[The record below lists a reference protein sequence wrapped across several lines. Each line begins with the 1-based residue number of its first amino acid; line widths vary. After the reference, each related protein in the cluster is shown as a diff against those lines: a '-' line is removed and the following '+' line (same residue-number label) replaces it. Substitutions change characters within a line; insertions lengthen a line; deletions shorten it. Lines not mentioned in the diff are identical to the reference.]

1 MGSPSPFSF
10 YQHSDHVLIEETD
23 TGAENLSPSASTS
36 QQPTCQ
42 FVPNLSDTA
51 NQYHRTAI
59 YANSTSNFTT
69 LAIVGNLP
77 GNEYFD
83 YMYAPYAKI
92 KDWGNDD
99 HVIVDDDDEDLPDE
113 TWLEKA
119 SVLASQWKKDFAS
132 WSCRRRWPVLMRRTM
147 QRQFC
152 FAEWEYP
159 PQGPRSRYRHLLSQ
173 SRMNRL
179 RNLMP
184 KWFRSLKSKQ
194 MTKSK
199 LIMYL
204 VEYLEQIKQI
214 SLAEHGIKITSA
226 IISRPSWMYS
236 KYDDIFDEACLLAGI
251 EVVEQPHSR
260 VDMATKALST
270 DEGPVM
276 VLDHGHYY
284 LNIHRSTW
292 DEYNKQYRQRGSM
305 NLDYY
310 GTTWVL
316 KQLANRIL
324 WDYNRNA
331 TVEERG
337 WSRTVE
343 NQVVVMQTLGARL
356 QIKYRRDWPEDLEF
370 EKRTVGVNL
379 TDSTGFLRV
388 LNMTGED
395 VRRVDK
401 EYVEEISDVMLTGL
415 WKHKEIHQYMRSK
428 LFPPLFLD
436 LRLTYGNRP
445 A

>member
-1 MGSPSPFSF
+1 MRNVQTHLISGPLFLAKRNVYFFSSHSHPHLHFEDMAIRCVTSWDRASPIMGSPSPFSF

-92 KDWGNDD
+92 KDGGNDD
-99 HVIVDDDDEDLPDE
+99 HVIVDDDEDLPDE

-184 KWFRSLKSKQ
+184 KWFR
-194 MTKSK
+194 
-199 LIMYL
+199 
-204 VEYLEQIKQI
+204 
-214 SLAEHGIKITSA
+214 
-226 IISRPSWMYS
+226 
-236 KYDDIFDEACLLAGI
+236 
-251 EVVEQPHSR
+251 
-260 VDMATKALST
+260 
-270 DEGPVM
+270 
-276 VLDHGHYY
+276 
-284 LNIHRSTW
+284 
-292 DEYNKQYRQRGSM
+292 
-305 NLDYY
+305 
-310 GTTWVL
+310 
-316 KQLANRIL
+316 
-324 WDYNRNA
+324 
-331 TVEERG
+331 
-337 WSRTVE
+337 
-343 NQVVVMQTLGARL
+343 
-356 QIKYRRDWPEDLEF
+356 
-370 EKRTVGVNL
+370 
-379 TDSTGFLRV
+379 
-388 LNMTGED
+388 
-395 VRRVDK
+395 
-401 EYVEEISDVMLTGL
+401 
-415 WKHKEIHQYMRSK
+415 
-428 LFPPLFLD
+428 
-436 LRLTYGNRP
+436 
-445 A
+445 